1 MQVCCY
7 NGITTGC
14 IHGVIWITPRTSLTH
29 VIILVE
35 AIIVVLREQNPVS
48 PWAQLI
54 PNMEFLKAEKSDPIN
69 TFLIL
74 QNTVLITCNQ
84 SLLG

>member
-1 MQVCCY
+1 M
-7 NGITTGC
+7 
-14 IHGVIWITPRTSLTH
+14 IWITPVTFLTH
-29 VIILVE
+29 IVVLVE
-35 AIIVVLREQNPVS
+35 AITVVLRKQNPVS
-48 PWAQLI
+48 PWSQLI

-69 TFLIL
+69 IFLIL

>member
-1 MQVCCY
+1 M
-7 NGITTGC
+7 
-14 IHGVIWITPRTSLTH
+14 IWITPVTFLTH
-29 VIILVE
+29 IIVLVE
-35 AIIVVLREQNPVS
+35 AITVVLRTQNPVS
-48 PWAQLI
+48 PWSQLI

-69 TFLIL
+69 IFLIL

>member
-1 MQVCCY
+1 M
-7 NGITTGC
+7 
-14 IHGVIWITPRTSLTH
+14 IWITPVTFLTH
-29 VIILVE
+29 IIVLVE
-35 AIIVVLREQNPVS
+35 AITVVLRKQNPVS
-48 PWAQLI
+48 PWSQLI

-69 TFLIL
+69 IFLIL